1 MLNPDISKIHAK
13 LERVGTKQVR
23 EKLLMGVYAKYKI
36 PIIKEWLR
44 QREDV
49 SLSPPPREMKLI
61 VLVAPCE
68 ILEALS
74 FSHMVGQCFIEQPHG
89 GYKTHGNNAITIT
102 ESFVRENHEYF
113 ASQSTKYNV
122 QPNEGLWGKIKKYL
136 SKFAR
141 SSANPTLQI
150 KGK

>member
-1 MLNPDISKIHAK
+1 
-13 LERVGTKQVR
+13 
-23 EKLLMGVYAKYKI
+23 MGVYAKHKI

-44 QREDV
+44 QREGI
-49 SLSPPPREMKLI
+49 SLSSPPREMKVI

-68 ILEALS
+68 FLEALS
-74 FSHMVGQCFIEQPHG
+74 FSHMVGQCFIEQPSG
-89 GYKTHGNNAITIT
+89 GYNGNNITIT
-102 ESFVRENHEYF
+102 EDFVRKNHEYF

-122 QPNEGLWGKIKKYL
+122 QLPTNEGLWGKIKKFL

-141 SSANPTLQI
+141 SSDSPTLQI